1 MNTLKSLSLLLL
13 SVLLLL
19 STSTH
24 ASASTT
30 ELTPSIRAA
39 FDLTAATAEGPA
51 RLKLNN
57 LYNDLSTLKLQY
69 DTREEQI
76 RTLHYNNEQAL
87 VVVRKQ
93 IKEMDLEAVTRLEAA
108 VKSCKER
115 YQPLFDQYSAL
126 NKRISIAKKLKD
138 KTVYNIL
145 RAQGDAMKVL
155 VQLARQEISDKQ
167 NQLNSA
173 KQIRTKKIADA
184 RKTLSGIESAQ
195 ITIKSNKSAVSSI
208 NKRIS
213 ADWSDFK
220 AAIRKQNLT
229 LTSQSL
235 TSLVSGYRQ
244 VATHKQKIIE
254 LEQKISTIISN
265 TKKQIS

>member
-1 MNTLKSLSLLLL
+1 MRTLKSFPLVLL

-24 ASASTT
+24 ATATT

-39 FDLTAATAEGPA
+39 FDLTAAAAEGNV
-51 RLKLNN
+51 RTKLNN
-57 LYNDLSTLKLQY
+57 QYNDLSALKLQY
-69 DTREEQI
+69 DSREEQI

-87 VVVRKQ
+87 TTVRSQ
-93 IKEMDLEAVTRLEAA
+93 IKEIDREAVTRLETTL
-108 VKSCKER
+108 KSSKDR

-126 NKRISIAKKLKD
+126 NKRISIAKGLKD
-138 KTVYNIL
+138 KTVYNVL
-145 RAQGDAMKVL
+145 RVQGDTMKIL

-167 NQLNSA
+167 KQLNSA

-195 ITIKSNKSAVSSI
+195 ISIKSNKSSVTTL
-208 NKRIS
+208 NKRIA

-220 AAIRKQNLT
+220 AAIRKQNVP
-229 LTSQSL
+229 LTSQAL

-244 VATHKQKIIE
+244 IATHKQKIID
-254 LEQKISTIISN
+254 LEQKISTVISN
-265 TKKQIS
+265 TKKQIN